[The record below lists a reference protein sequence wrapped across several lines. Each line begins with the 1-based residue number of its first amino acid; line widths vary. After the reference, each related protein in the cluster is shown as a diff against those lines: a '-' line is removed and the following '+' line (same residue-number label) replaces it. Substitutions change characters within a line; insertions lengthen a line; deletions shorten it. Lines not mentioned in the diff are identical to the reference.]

1 MRALVLAGSLAAALL
16 LLVAAGCGGS
26 DEPSA
31 DGSTAAAFD
40 QAFVDAM
47 VMHHEQA
54 IAMSKDALAAGLAE
68 PVLVDIANSIV
79 EAQQTEIDQ
88 LKSWRAEWFGSSV
101 VDPNGGDALGLSDDE
116 MGMGPAMDFATAKDV
131 DAAFATAMI
140 AHHEGAIT
148 MAELVADRT
157 DRPEL
162 ETLAA
167 DIIEAQTA
175 EVEQMKPFASD
186 DAMEGMNHG

>member
-1 MRALVLAGSLAAALL
+1 MRLLVLVGSLGAALL

-26 DEPSA
+26 DEQA
-31 DGSTAAAFD
+31 ATGSTDAAAFD

-79 EAQQTEIDQ
+79 EAQQAEIDQ
-88 LKSWRAEWFGSSV
+88 LKTWRQEWFGSSTI
-101 VDPNGGDALGLSDDE
+101 DPNTGEELGLSTDE
-116 MGMGPAMDFATAKDV
+116 MGMTEMDFATAKDV

-140 AHHEGAIT
+140 AHHEGAIM
-148 MAELVADRT
+148 MAELVPDRT

-167 DIIEAQTA
+167 GIIEAQTA
-175 EVEQMKPFASD
+175 EIEQMTPFASD
-186 DAMEGMNHG
+186 DAMAGMNHG